1 MSRFAHAV
9 LATITLGMLAA
20 CNVDV
25 QTDHTA
31 DLSELASKAQQVC
44 GAGNVAEVNV
54 DGFRCKDDADHARD

>member
-1 MSRFAHAV
+1 MTKLAQAAF
-9 LATITLGMLAA
+9 ATIAIGTLAA

-31 DLSELASKAQQVC
+31 DLSELALKAQQVC

-54 DGFRCKDDADHARD
+54 DGFRCKTEATD